1 MAHAKRGCDPV
12 SKVLYPFLQAGKPHF
27 VDFVYYEGMMLP
39 HEIDMI
45 QGMWRDDDTV
55 KATLSGDAT
64 YDDKLRKSSV
74 MGIEPEPRHE
84 WLYQKLEQV
93 AYGANHERYHFDMTG
108 FGEALQLTRYG
119 VGDFFDWHMD
129 FGAREIAHRKLS
141 ITVQLSDPDDYE
153 GGDLEFRI
161 SERVVK
167 APRSK
172 GTIIVFPAFVQHR
185 VTEITKGTRES
196 IVAWVSG
203 PAFR

>member
-1 MAHAKRGCDPV
+1 MNKA
-12 SKVLYPFLQAGKPHF
+12 LYPFAQVGNPHF
-27 VDFVYYEGMMLP
+27 ADFVYYEGMMLP

-55 KATLSGDAT
+55 KATLSGDAI
-64 YDDKLRKSSV
+64 YDDKMRKSSV
-74 MGIEPEPRHE
+74 MGIGPEPQHQ

-93 AYGANHERYHFDMTG
+93 AYGANHERYHFDMAG

-119 VGDFFDWHMD
+119 AGDFFDWHMD
-129 FGAREIAHRKLS
+129 FGPGEISHRKLG
-141 ITVQLSDPDDYE
+141 ITVQLSDPEAYE
-153 GGDLEFRI
+153 GGDLEFRV

-167 APRSK
+167 APRTK

-185 VTEITKGTRES
+185 VTVITKGTRES